1 MLEKRIADTIRQIGN
16 DRGIT
21 LAQRGEEAGLSKG
34 LLSRIEDNQV
44 SPPIP
49 TLSRIAR
56 KSGVHLLPLVQSAAR
71 V

>member
-21 LAQRGEEAGLSKG
+21 LARPGEEAGLFRG

-56 KSGVHLLPLVQSAAR
+56 KSGVHLLPLV
-71 V
+71 

>member
-1 MLEKRIADTIRQIGN
+1 MLEKRIADTIRQIRD

-21 LAQRGEEAGLSKG
+21 LVQRGEEAGPFKG
-34 LLSRIEDNQV
+34 LPSRIENNQV

-49 TLSRIAR
+49 TLSGIAR

-71 V
+71 A